1 MNEIVNIWEK
11 NNLEKVI
18 FHYNNREY
26 GNLYETHTDVV
37 GECNPADE
45 EIIINHFSDTLV
57 NQVKARVVPF
67 GNNVGHRGSIIVT
80 LKEDYFI
87 HQKEEETIWLETLQ
101 YNGMLD
107 LTDKEKNF
115 LQYYLEEITF
125 NGYICESKDDF
136 INLDIT
142 HKSKVDK
149 FFLTVFE
156 EDLYTLYSRIIN
168 KIKTTILNL
177 EGEPDEKHESTGKI
191 SLVFDCNTYE
201 FKATKDFLI
210 FRPE

>member
-1 MNEIVNIWEK
+1 MNEIINIWQK
-11 NNLEKVI
+11 NNLDRVV
-18 FHYNNREY
+18 FHYNNHEY

-37 GECNPADE
+37 GNCDPADE
-45 EIIINHFSDTLV
+45 ETISNYFSDELAKQI
-57 NQVKARVVPF
+57 NARVVPF
-67 GNNVGHRGSIIVT
+67 GNNVGHRGKVIVT
-80 LKEDYFI
+80 LKDNAFVFDGA
-87 HQKEEETIWLETLQ
+87 EETVWYETLQ

-107 LTDKEKNF
+107 LTDKEKKF
-115 LQYYLEEITF
+115 LDYYLEEISV

-136 INLDIT
+136 TRSLFD
-142 HKSKVDK
+142 HKSKVK
-149 FFLTVFE
+149 NFFLEAF
-156 EDLYTLYSRIIN
+156 DMDIYSGIKN

>member
-37 GECNPADE
+37 GKCNPADE
-45 EIIINHFSDTLV
+45 EVIINHFSDTLV
-57 NQVKARVVPF
+57 KQVKARVVPF

-87 HQKEEETIWLETLQ
+87 HQKEEETIWHETLQ

-136 INLDIT
+136 IRLVID
-142 HKSKVDK
+142 HKSKVK
-149 FFLTVFE
+149 NFLLEAF
-156 EDLYTLYSRIIN
+156 DMDIYSAIKD

-210 FRPE
+210 FRSE

>member
-37 GECNPADE
+37 GECDPADE
-45 EIIINHFSDTLV
+45 ETIISHFSDTLV
-57 NQVKARVVPF
+57 KQVKARVVPF

-136 INLDIT
+136 IRLVID
-142 HKSKVDK
+142 HKSKVK
-149 FFLTVFE
+149 NFFLEAF
-156 EDLYTLYSRIIN
+156 DMDIYSAIKD

>member
-11 NNLEKVI
+11 NNVEKVI

-37 GECNPADE
+37 GKCNPADE
-45 EIIINHFSDTLV
+45 EVIINHFSDTLV
-57 NQVKARVVPF
+57 AQVKARVVPF

-115 LQYYLEEITF
+115 LQYYLDEITF
-125 NGYICESKDDF
+125 NGYICESGDDF
-136 INLDIT
+136 IRLVID
-142 HKSKVDK
+142 HKSKVK
-149 FFLTVFE
+149 NFFLEAF
-156 EDLYTLYSRIIN
+156 DMDIYSAIKD